1 MLNKQEFMSNK
12 QLKSFLVGLA
22 VSVLVIASFF
32 VGGLADRIFVIKP
45 LDYLA
50 KRPSATQDVENR
62 YDAGVTSLGQ
72 MIDGQFVVPDIAEA
86 SSESVVT
93 VSIHKQ
99 QAIIEPQSL
108 FDQFGFFGFPRGET
122 RIEEIQQD
130 IGTGFVVRGNLVVT
144 NKHVVSDTNAEYQVI
159 DKDEQEYQVTQ
170 IYRDP
175 SLDMAILQVEGFEAP
190 ALALGDSDQLRVG
203 EPVIAI
209 GTALGQFRHT
219 VTAGVIS
226 GLGRTITA
234 TGPTGFE
241 NLENVIQTDASIN
254 PGNSG
259 GPLINAR
266 GEVIGVN
273 VATTGAENI
282 SFAIPINVVK
292 AALEN
297 FEKTGEFDRPML
309 GIRYTVISERAAL
322 FNEVPQGAYVIEVI
336 QGGSAEQAGLQQG
349 DIITKFN
356 NERIDE
362 ENELARLVNQQSVG
376 AKVTL
381 EVWREGHTQ
390 TIDVTLKNTQDN

>member
-1 MLNKQEFMSNK
+1 MSNK

-22 VSVLVIASFF
+22 VSVLIIASFF

-50 KRPSATQDVENR
+50 KRPGLMQDDQSR
-62 YDAGVTSLGQ
+62 FDAGVTSLGQ
-72 MIDGQFVVPDIAEA
+72 MIEGEFVVPDIAEA

-93 VSIHKQ
+93 VSIQKQ
-99 QAIIEPQSL
+99 QAIIEPQNL
-108 FDQFGFFGFPRGET
+108 FNQFGFFGFPQGET
-122 RIEEIQQD
+122 RIEEVQQD

-144 NKHVVSDTNAEYQVI
+144 NKHVVSDTNAGYSVI
-159 DKDEQEYQVTQ
+159 DKAEREHEVTK

-175 SLDMAILQVEGFEAP
+175 TLDMAILQVEDFEAP

-234 TGPTGFE
+234 SGPTGFE

-266 GEVIGVN
+266 GEVIAVN

-322 FNEVPQGAYVIEVI
+322 YNEVPQGAYIIEVAE
-336 QGGSAEQAGLQQG
+336 GGSADQAGLQQG
-349 DIITKFN
+349 DIITEFN
-356 NERIDE
+356 NEKIDE
-362 ENELARLVNQQSVG
+362 ENELARLVNQQQVG
-376 AKVTL
+376 AKVNL
-381 EVWREGHTQ
+381 EVWRDGRTQ
-390 TIDVTLKNTQDN
+390 TVILTLTNTANN